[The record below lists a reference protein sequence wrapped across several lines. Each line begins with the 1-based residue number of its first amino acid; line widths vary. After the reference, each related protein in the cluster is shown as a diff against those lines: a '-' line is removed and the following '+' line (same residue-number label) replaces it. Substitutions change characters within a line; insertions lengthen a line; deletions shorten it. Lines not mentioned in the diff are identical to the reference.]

1 MKREKRLT
9 KKEQKSLGL
18 RSTQTQEAPHAHAHG
33 HEHIHCTACGKHLD
47 AHQFDSEPPSA
58 TWLKCDHGSDFASC
72 VACTEQTRALL
83 VEHDKTGNPVRQANA
98 WH

>member
-9 KKEQKSLGL
+9 KKEQKALGI
-18 RSTQTQEAPHAHAHG
+18 RSTQVETGGGGHHH

-47 AHQFDSEPPSA
+47 IEQFESQPPSA

-72 VACTEQTRALL
+72 VDCAPKTKALL
-83 VEHDKTGNPVRQANA
+83 EEHDKSGQPVKQAHA